1 MIPALPVLLVIRT
14 RNPAT
19 PAPVGRPI
27 PAVAKPVIVVPAIVP
42 PLAIEMFMISAV
54 AVMIGKKPVPVPV
67 VVPLV
72 KRRAVNRPALAKNVV
87 LAQ

>member
-1 MIPALPVLLVIRT
+1 MIPALPALLRYQDEEPRRT
-14 RNPAT
+14 RT
-19 PAPVGRPI
+19 RRRPI
-27 PAVAKPVIVVPAIVP
+27 LAVAKPVIVVPAIVP

>member
-1 MIPALPVLLVIRT
+1 
-14 RNPAT
+14 
-19 PAPVGRPI
+19 
-27 PAVAKPVIVVPAIVP
+27 
-42 PLAIEMFMISAV
+42 MISAV
-54 AVMIGKKPVPVPV
+54 AVMIGKKPVLVPV

>member
-1 MIPALPVLLVIRT
+1 
-14 RNPAT
+14 
-19 PAPVGRPI
+19 
-27 PAVAKPVIVVPAIVP
+27 
-42 PLAIEMFMISAV
+42 MFMISAV

-72 KRRAVNRPALAKNVV
+72 KKRAVNCPALDKNVV